1 MFWPKTR
8 LLLCIVQVDRIC
20 NTMADA
26 FAGALLWSAK
36 ATASPSQDINVQK
49 AFGDVVLNASAIQAP
64 SHAPIEIEDECV
76 DSPPMRDAI
85 TCPGQVLTTPQ
96 KVTSTKRLFSQPPAG
111 GHPRRKYAVDQCL
124 QFDLVPLAGFQDVA
138 CLSYDGTLNGL
149 IPLWGQYKC
158 KWKDYELT
166 DYTWIQVS
174 SSQPWV
180 KQLVHLVAPK
190 QRSRELIQKLTS
202 HVQTEFNASLATS
215 LKAGAEIRHA
225 KMHMF
230 DESQTALKDSLV
242 RQRSGPIVKC
252 LGEVVQIDIGAF
264 KVLCLNNKRQVALS
278 LDKSTKDFI
287 TGWILPLIKF
297 LDQGLQKRDE
307 LAKAHAVATPDE
319 LASAPGE
326 PIVTVPGFVF
336 STCHTPAVRD
346 KVVWMPQHHGWRIF
360 PKNPSGE
367 AQQEKFFAVNQNQ
380 AAKFY
385 EEEKIIAYR
394 RAITAWN
401 QLDGSTRQRIYEC
414 IIPAQ
419 SEAIA

>member
-20 NTMADA
+20 NTMSDA
-26 FAGALLWSAK
+26 FAGALQWSAK

-49 AFGDVVLNASAIQAP
+49 AFQAP
-64 SHAPIEIEDECV
+64 SHALIEIEDDCV

-85 TCPGQVLTTPQ
+85 TCPGQVVTTPQ

-111 GHPRRKYAVDQCL
+111 GHPRRKYAADQCL
-124 QFDLVPLAGFQDVA
+124 QFDLVPLAGFQDVV
-138 CLSYDGTLNGL
+138 CLSYGGTP
-149 IPLWGQYKC
+149 IPLWGQYTC
-158 KWKDYELT
+158 KWKDYDLT
-166 DYTWIQVS
+166 EYTWIQVS
-174 SSQPWV
+174 STQSWV
-180 KQLVHLVAPK
+180 KHLVHLVAPK
-190 QRSRELIQKLTS
+190 QRQRELIQKLTS
-202 HVQTEFNASLATS
+202 HVQSEFNASLATA

-225 KMHMF
+225 KMTMF
-230 DESQTALKDSLV
+230 DESPTPLNDSLV
-242 RQRSGPIVKC
+242 RQRSGPIVKW
-252 LGEVVQIDIGAF
+252 LGEVVLIDIGPY
-264 KVLCLNNKRQVALS
+264 KVLCLNSKRQVALS

-287 TGWILPLIKF
+287 TGWILPLIKL

-307 LAKAHAVATPDE
+307 LAKAQAVATPDG

-326 PIVTVPGFVF
+326 PIVTVPPGFVF

-346 KVVWMPQHHGWRIF
+346 KVVWVPQNHGWRIEAKK
-360 PKNPSGE
+360 PRGE
-367 AQQEKFFAVNQNQ
+367 AQQEKFFGVNQNLVGNL
-380 AAKFY
+380 Y
-385 EEEKIIAYR
+385 EEEKIHAYR

-401 QLDGSTRQRIYEC
+401 QLDGSSRQRIYEC